1 MNFNSFEEIL
11 DFAIERE
18 KQAVAFYQKLVDKE
32 TFPASKQ
39 TLAEFVEEERNHQ
52 TLLEEFKRGNRTL
65 VEYDYEWIPDIKR
78 SDYIVDMKYEPG
90 MDFAEILRLAMKRE
104 EKALRLYNALATK
117 TDDADCIRLFKMLA
131 QEEAK
136 HKQTFET
143 IYDDHMPNWETEP
156 STAFESHRRC
166 HDCSGHRDGF
176 SSTPTRPPWRYCRHR
191 YGGDRGHA
199 TILDNAIG

>member
-18 KQAVAFYQKLVDKE
+18 KQAVSFYRKLVDAE
-32 TFPASKQ
+32 TFPASRN
-39 TLAEFVEEERNHQ
+39 TLAEFVEEEKKHQ
-52 TLLEEFKRGNRTL
+52 RLLEDFKSGNRTV
-65 VEYDYEWIPDIKR
+65 VEYKYTWIPDIKR
-78 SDYIVDMKYEPG
+78 SDYIVDMQYEPG

-117 TDDADCIRLFKMLA
+117 TDNPDCIKLFKLLA

-143 IYDDHMPNWETEP
+143 LYDDHM
-156 STAFESHRRC
+156 AKL
-166 HDCSGHRDGF
+166 
-176 SSTPTRPPWRYCRHR
+176 
-191 YGGDRGHA
+191 GD
-199 TILDNAIG
+199 